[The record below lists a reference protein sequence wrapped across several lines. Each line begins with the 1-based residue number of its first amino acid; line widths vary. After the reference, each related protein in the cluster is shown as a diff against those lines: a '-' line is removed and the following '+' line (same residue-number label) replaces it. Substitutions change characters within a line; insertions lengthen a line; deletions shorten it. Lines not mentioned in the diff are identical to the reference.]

1 MNFFRTVPAA
11 GTEGEACL
19 LHRNEALLQVQDLCL
34 RTKENDP
41 LLSNINL
48 SLARGQCLGIAG
60 ASGSGK
66 TLLCRAILGLVPHGL
81 EATGKV
87 FFESCSMLAS
97 PADKAHAK
105 ARAEKVRAL
114 RGTGIA
120 FITQHGQTAFDPL
133 ATLGTQMS
141 RLVRERCGLT
151 RQAARERIE
160 EALAEVDLP
169 GSVFSAYPHQLSGG
183 MLQRCMIALCCTLK
197 ARLVVAD
204 EPTTALDAVSQSLVL
219 QRLDVLRRR
228 NMGLILVSH
237 DLGVLQTLAD
247 RVLVLQDGR
256 CVEEGPAS
264 RLFQAP
270 EQESTRHMVRT
281 RLLLSRPHARALHD
295 DRPDVPDV
303 PDWPDFSDRRAGTG
317 SRETGAAAT
326 APASVPAP
334 ASGLVSDPAA
344 VQPLLR
350 LSAVGISFPIPGKGL
365 LCRNRRRPILHDI
378 TFDLARG
385 SILGLLGPSGSG
397 KTTLAR
403 LILGLDKP
411 DCGSIELDGQPVAR
425 WRKSHPGRMSVVFQD
440 YTTSVHPGCTVAGI
454 LAEGFCAAGRKA
466 GAADVA
472 ACLAEVGLASHLAAR
487 LPHQLSGGQ
496 LQRVCLARALVTRP
510 DLLVFDEALN
520 ALDAGTQV
528 EMALLVRRLCHQA
541 ACLFIT
547 HDVQLATLVCDR
559 IMVLQDGHV
568 TDLVD
573 TRDLGRSPSP
583 QLASLLQAALEFRSG
598 FEADGAP
605 EISAVSSGRRLP
617 WPSADLS
624 AGLSA
629 RPSCGLPG
637 QTPCS

>member
-1 MNFFRTVPAA
+1 MNVFRTVPAA

-41 LLSNINL
+41 LLSNISL

-66 TLLCRAILGLVPHGL
+66 TLLCRAILGLVPPGL

-87 FFESCSMLAS
+87 FFEGCSMLAS
-97 PADKAHAK
+97 PADKTH
-105 ARAEKVRAL
+105 AEKRRAL
-114 RGTGIA
+114 RGSGLA

-160 EALAEVDLP
+160 EALTEVDLP

-183 MLQRCMIALCCTLK
+183 MLQRCMIALCCALK

-204 EPTTALDAVSQSLVL
+204 EPTTALDAVSQSL
-219 QRLDVLRRR
+219 
-228 NMGLILVSH
+228 
-237 DLGVLQTLAD
+237 VLQTLAD

-281 RLLLSRPHARALHD
+281 RLLLSRAHARALHD

-317 SRETGAAAT
+317 PGTQANTGSRETGAAAT

-334 ASGLVSDPAA
+334 ASGPVSDPAA

-365 LCRNRRRPILHDI
+365 LCRNKRRPILHDI

-403 LILGLDKP
+403 LILGLGKP
-411 DCGSIELDGQPVAR
+411 DCGSIELDGQPVAQ